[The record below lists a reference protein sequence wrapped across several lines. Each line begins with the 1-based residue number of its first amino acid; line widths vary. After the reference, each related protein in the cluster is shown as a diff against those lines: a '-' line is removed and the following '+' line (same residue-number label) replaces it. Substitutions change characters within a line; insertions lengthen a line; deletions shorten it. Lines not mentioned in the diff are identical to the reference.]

1 MFGFLKG
8 GNKSKDQSSEAPK
21 RKKSKDYFLE
31 LDDIGAVKSEPEVKK
46 PEPAQATKA
55 PEAEAKKPAAKKP
68 AAKKP
73 AAKAAKAPEAKPQK
87 AAPQATP
94 AAASNGKAEPQ
105 PGLTFA
111 PNNLL
116 PLKAN
121 SGRRR
126 PGPSMSSFLEM
137 ARQMQPPRS

>member
-1 MFGFLKG
+1 MFSFLKSK
-8 GNKSKDQSSEAPK
+8 NKSSEAPK
-21 RKKSKDYFLE
+21 TKKSKDYFLE
-31 LDDIGAVKSEPEVKK
+31 LDDAGAVKSEPEAKK

-55 PEAEAKKPAAKKP
+55 PEAEAKKPE
-68 AAKKP
+68 AKKP
-73 AAKAAKAPEAKPQK
+73 AAKAPKAKPQK

-94 AAASNGKAEPQ
+94 ASSNGKAEPQ

-116 PLKAN
+116 PLKTN
-121 SGRRR
+121 SSRRR
-126 PGPSMSSFLEM
+126 PGPSMNNFLEM

>member
-8 GNKSKDQSSEAPK
+8 GKNSKDQSSEAPK
-21 RKKSKDYFLE
+21 TKKSKDYFLE

-68 AAKKP
+68 AAK
-73 AAKAAKAPEAKPQK
+73 AAKAPEPKPQK

-94 AAASNGKAEPQ
+94 AVASNGKAEPQ

-116 PLKAN
+116 PLKTN

>member
-8 GNKSKDQSSEAPK
+8 GKKSKDQSSEAAK
-21 RKKSKDYFLE
+21 TKKSKDYFLE
-31 LDDIGAVKSEPEVKK
+31 LDDTGAVKSEPEAKK
-46 PEPAQATKA
+46 PEPAQATKT

-68 AAKKP
+68 AAK
-73 AAKAAKAPEAKPQK
+73 AGKAPKAKPQK
-87 AAPQATP
+87 ATPQATP
-94 AAASNGKAEPQ
+94 AASNGKVEPQ

-116 PLKAN
+116 PLKTN

-126 PGPSMSSFLEM
+126 PGPSMNSFLEM

>member
-1 MFGFLKG
+1 MFGFLK
-8 GNKSKDQSSEAPK
+8 SKDKSSEAPK
-21 RKKSKDYFLE
+21 TKKSKDYFLE
-31 LDDIGAVKSEPEVKK
+31 LDDTGAAKAEPEAKK
-46 PEPAQATKA
+46 PESAKATKA
-55 PEAEAKKPAAKKP
+55 PEA

-87 AAPQATP
+87 AAPQVTP

-116 PLKAN
+116 PLKTN
-121 SGRRR
+121 TGRRR
-126 PGPSMSSFLEM
+126 PGPSMNNFLEM
-137 ARQMQPPRS
+137 ARQVQPPRS

>member
-1 MFGFLKG
+1 MFSFL
-8 GNKSKDQSSEAPK
+8 KSKDKSSEAPK
-21 RKKSKDYFLE
+21 SKKSKDYFLE
-31 LDDIGAVKSEPEVKK
+31 LDDAGAVKSEPEAKK
-46 PEPAQATKA
+46 PEPAKATKA
-55 PEAEAKKPAAKKP
+55 QEAEAKKP

-73 AAKAAKAPEAKPQK
+73 AAKAAKAPAAKPQK

-94 AAASNGKAEPQ
+94 AAASNGKVEPQ

-116 PLKAN
+116 PLKTN

-126 PGPSMSSFLEM
+126 PGPSMNNFLEM
-137 ARQMQPPRS
+137 ARQVQPPRS

>member
-1 MFGFLKG
+1 MFGFLNGK
-8 GNKSKDQSSEAPK
+8 KSKDQSSEAPK

-55 PEAEAKKPAAKKP
+55 PEAEAKKPAG
-68 AAKKP
+68 KKP
-73 AAKAAKAPEAKPQK
+73 AAKAAKAPEPKPQK

-116 PLKAN
+116 PLKTN

>member
-8 GNKSKDQSSEAPK
+8 GKKSKDQSSEAPK
-21 RKKSKDYFLE
+21 TKKSKDYFLE
-31 LDDIGAVKSEPEVKK
+31 LDDTGAVKSEPEAKK

-55 PEAEAKKPAAKKP
+55 PEA

-73 AAKAAKAPEAKPQK
+73 AAKAAKAPKAKPQK

-94 AAASNGKAEPQ
+94 AASNGKVEPQ

-116 PLKAN
+116 PLKTN

-126 PGPSMSSFLEM
+126 PGPSMNSFLEM